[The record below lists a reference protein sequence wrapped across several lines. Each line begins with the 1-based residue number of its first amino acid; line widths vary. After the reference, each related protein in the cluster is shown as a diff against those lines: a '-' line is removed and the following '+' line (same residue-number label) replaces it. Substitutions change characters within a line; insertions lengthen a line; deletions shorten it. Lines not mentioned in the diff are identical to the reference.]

1 MTIQDGESC
10 SWWWWMIIIISFH
23 RICCGWKKRRLYK
36 LLNTGIITRRS
47 YSLYRNILTV
57 LGREWKQFYY
67 KRKKHLSRNN
77 SKETWNILNGMFGR
91 KSNRKQISLAVNDVI
106 LTGIQTINNFNT
118 YITSVASDLVKNL
131 SNNNNDLYGDN
142 NNLNATC
149 VLRETR

>member
-1 MTIQDGESC
+1 
-10 SWWWWMIIIISFH
+10 
-23 RICCGWKKRRLYK
+23 
-36 LLNTGIITRRS
+36 
-47 YSLYRNILTV
+47 
-57 LGREWKQFYY
+57 
-67 KRKKHLSRNN
+67 
-77 SKETWNILNGMFGR
+77 MFGR